1 MTPAPT
7 RSRRLPG
14 QIRSPPFKLLL
25 TIINFYA
32 DMSFDSSSKIFDC
45 RPPLPAPHNF
55 PRSFRYIVTSLHP
68 YLTIASFSC
77 PDPVGVAALNC
88 FKSFSCNIYASPR
101 SVANK
106 RLTVWLSPLD
116 AKLTKNTG
124 GGRPMIED
132 SDLSDRVPILSD
144 HRERGILL
152 QRQRVGVGFRREKI
166 MFKFRLLLLSLLL
179 LAWTSQGKA
188 QFAHTDHKQ
197 IVDAAGK
204 PLLPRATNLGN
215 WMVPEGYMWLFQ
227 DGPQSPS
234 EIRALVLE
242 LLGPEGSA
250 AFWQKYRDNYVTRED
265 IALLH
270 RAGFNAI
277 RVPLHYSLFES
288 DDAEGFRLLDRLIAW
303 SRAEDLYVILDLHA
317 APGGQTGTNIDDS
330 SGYPWLYQSPQ
341 EQEHLVAIWRRLAA
355 HYRDEPAVLGYDLL
369 NEPIPH
375 FPRLAAL
382 NSSLEPVYKKVA
394 GEIRKVDAHHILF
407 LGGAQWDSNFAVFGK
422 PFDANVAYTLHKYWT
437 APDESVIRQYI
448 DFRERYDVPIWM
460 GESGENTDE
469 WIAQFVKALEKN
481 NIGWAFWPY
490 KKMEKPSAVVSV
502 MPPADWEKIVEFA
515 KLPRGTGHAEE
526 RLKARPEQETISR
539 AFAELLESVRLQ
551 KCRVNE
557 GYLKALGLKAD
568 VVAAASAG
576 GTVR

>member
-1 MTPAPT
+1 
-7 RSRRLPG
+7 
-14 QIRSPPFKLLL
+14 
-25 TIINFYA
+25 
-32 DMSFDSSSKIFDC
+32 
-45 RPPLPAPHNF
+45 
-55 PRSFRYIVTSLHP
+55 
-68 YLTIASFSC
+68 
-77 PDPVGVAALNC
+77 
-88 FKSFSCNIYASPR
+88 
-101 SVANK
+101 
-106 RLTVWLSPLD
+106 
-116 AKLTKNTG
+116 
-124 GGRPMIED
+124 
-132 SDLSDRVPILSD
+132 
-144 HRERGILL
+144 
-152 QRQRVGVGFRREKI
+152 
-166 MFKFRLLLLSLLL
+166 
-179 LAWTSQGKA
+179 
-188 QFAHTDHKQ
+188 
-197 IVDAAGK
+197 
-204 PLLPRATNLGN
+204 
-215 WMVPEGYMWLFQ
+215 MVPEGYMWLFHG
-227 DGPQSPS
+227 GPQSPG

-250 AFWQKYRDNYVTRED
+250 AFWQKYRENYVTRED

-288 DDAEGFRLLDRLIAW
+288 DDAEGFKLLDRLIVW
-303 SRAEDLYVILDLHA
+303 SRAEGLYVVLDLHA

-330 SGYPWLYQSPQ
+330 AGYPWLYQSPL
-341 EQEHLVAIWRRLAA
+341 EQEHLIAIWRRLAT

-375 FPRLAAL
+375 FPKLATL
-382 NSSLEPVYKKVA
+382 NSSLEPLYKKLS

-407 LGGAQWDSNFAVFGK
+407 LGGAQWDGNFSVFGK

-437 APDESVIRQYI
+437 APDESVLRQYI

-502 MPPADWEKIVEFA
+502 IPPADWGKIVEFA
-515 KLPRGTGHAEE
+515 KLPSGTAHAEE

-557 GYLKALGLKAD
+557 GYLRALGMKD
-568 VVAAASAG
+568 VAAVSAG
-576 GTVR
+576 GSAN